1 MSINTTEYR
10 EALPT
15 QPNPVLLR
23 RVMARVENDLVAR
36 HAAEL
41 GEATVRATFREVVD
55 EFKASA
61 RLYHFM
67 PTLTEHDA
75 ERRLREM
82 EHGTELAAA

>member
-23 RVMARVENDLVAR
+23 RVMTRVENDLVAR
-36 HAAEL
+36 HAATL
-41 GEATVRATFREVVD
+41 GEATVRSTFREVVD
-55 EFKASA
+55 EFKATA

-82 EHGTELAAA
+82 EEDVELAAA